1 MWRLA
6 LFLVL
11 VLAACGADETG
22 ESGSCASGI
31 VYQDAAYLGVGDV
44 DGLPPPTASAEEAAR
59 PGCNDGGP
67 IESDTMIEAR
77 HMRGVAPEV
86 ALYAGEDA
94 YVNVGY
100 FTELP
105 EHPLHRQFHG
115 APDRP
120 RRRARGEPCQIEGRV
135 LETTFS
141 LMVRAAD
148 QRISVAVDARTTIA
162 GFDRA
167 GLPYLEEGDKLR
179 IGGRACH
186 DGDPPVVL
194 ARLIE
199 PGR

>member
-1 MWRLA
+1 MRRLA
-6 LFLVL
+6 PFLVL
-11 VLAACGADETG
+11 VLAACGADETV
-22 ESGSCASGI
+22 ESGGCASAI
-31 VYQDAAYLGVGDV
+31 VYQDAIYLGVGDI
-44 DGLPPPTASAEEAAR
+44 DGLPPPTASAEEAVR

-67 IESDTMIEAR
+67 IESDTTIEAR

-86 ALYAGEDA
+86 ALYAGGDA

-100 FTELP
+100 
-105 EHPLHRQFHG
+105 
-115 APDRP
+115 PDRP

-135 LETTFS
+135 LDTTFA
-141 LMVRAAD
+141 LIVRASD
-148 QRISVAVDARTTIA
+148 QRISVAVDARTTIS

-167 GLPYLEEGDKLR
+167 RLPYLEKGDAVR
-179 IGGRACH
+179 IRGRACH